1 MIIKNLSAREI
12 LNSGATCSL
21 EVSVILEDGSRGQAS
36 VPFGVSSGSHEAF
49 VLFDGGKRYAGKG
62 MLKAVQNINTEI
74 RSALVGKD
82 AYNQKQIDEKMIAL
96 DGTGSKSRLG
106 ANAILGASLAVARAS
121 AVSRKLELYEY
132 LRELLITNYKLQ
144 ITDFHL
150 PKPMIVVIEGGKHAD
165 NSTDFQEYLIVPS
178 INDERGRFS
187 VKESVRAGAEVYLE
201 LKNVLKE
208 RGYNTNVGNE
218 GAYAP
223 YGMQLN
229 REPLDLIMTAIER
242 AGYEAGKDIMLAADP
257 AVSELVPGT
266 RDGDLMQYQL
276 KKENR
281 FLKSEELISYFEGW
295 LDSYPFISLEDILG
309 EDDWDNW
316 ALAQARL
323 GGKARLIGDDLLVT
337 NPARLKKAIA
347 LKACN
352 GILIKLNQIGTV
364 SETLETIAIA
374 KGAGFWTIVSHRGGG
389 ETNDTAM
396 IDLAVACNCEMVKV
410 GISRG
415 ERVEK
420 YNRLMEIE
428 DKIAND

>member
-1 MIIKNLSAREI
+1 MTITNLFAREI

-21 EVSVILEDGSRGQAS
+21 LVTVLLKDGAIGKAS
-36 VPFGVSSGSHEAF
+36 VPFGVSAGSHEAF
-49 VLFDGGKRYAGKG
+49 VLFDEDKRYAGKG
-62 MLKAVQNINTEI
+62 MLKAVENVNTEI
-74 RSALVGKD
+74 RSALLGKD
-82 AYNQKQIDEKMIAL
+82 AYDQKQIDEKMIAL
-96 DGTGSKSRLG
+96 DGAQNKSRLG
-106 ANAILGASLAVARAS
+106 ANAILGASLAVARAAAAS
-121 AVSRKLELYEY
+121 QKMELYEH
-132 LRELLITNYKLQ
+132 LKTLLTTNYQLP
-144 ITDFHL
+144 TTNYVL

-178 INDERGRFS
+178 INDKRGLFS

-229 REPLDLIMTAIER
+229 SEPWDLIMEAIER
-242 AGYEAGKDIMLAADP
+242 AGYSPGKDIMLAADP
-257 AVSELVPGT
+257 AVSELVAGT
-266 RDGDLMQYQL
+266 GGGDLMQYQL

-281 FLKSEELISYFEGW
+281 FLKSEELVSYFEGW

-316 ALAQARL
+316 VFAQARL

-389 ETNDTAM
+389 ETNDTGM
-396 IDLAVACNCEMVKV
+396 IDMAVACNCQMVKV

-428 DKIAND
+428 EKIAND